1 MTKIKQG
8 VNDVPKYGK
17 KYTDYKCANYQT
29 VNEFYDKSFYLDVL
43 FDIKNANPSWGSEW
57 YSKVQDG
64 FYESAKVLL
73 AISGKGNARNDALD
87 ILDKIIELK

>member
-1 MTKIKQG
+1 M
-8 VNDVPKYGK
+8 PKYGK
-17 KYTDYKCANYQT
+17 KYYSYIANDYNKKDK
-29 VNEFYDKSFYLDVL
+29 FYYKSYLLDVL
-43 FDIKNANPSWGSEW
+43 FDIKNGNPSWGNEW

-73 AISGKGNARNDALD
+73 AINGKGQARNNALD

>member
-1 MTKIKQG
+1 M
-8 VNDVPKYGK
+8 PKYGK
-17 KYTDYKCANYQT
+17 KYYIYLANEYNKEDKFYYKSYL
-29 VNEFYDKSFYLDVL
+29 LDVL

-57 YSKVQDG
+57 YSKIQDG

-73 AISGKGNARNDALD
+73 AINGKGQARNNALD